1 MQLRID
7 QLSKRYRNGVQA
19 LDRITLN
26 INPGLFGLLGPNG
39 AGKSTLLR
47 ILATLQEP
55 DTGNLWLGELN
66 IRKHPRRLRQQ
77 LGYLP
82 QDFGVYPGWSA
93 CRLLTYLA
101 RLKGLRKPAHRVQ
114 EVLEWTHLQQH
125 QHRAVSQYSGGMR
138 QRFGIAQL
146 LLNDPYLLIV
156 DEPTAG
162 LDPGERTHFLQ
173 LLRDLPGDRIIILS
187 THLVADVANLCT
199 DLAILVDGHI
209 QLRQSPAEAMARLKD
224 QVWEWMVPHSEKARI
239 ADRYTIVRS
248 EPKPNDLVAVRLIS
262 NRQPHPTAVPGNP
275 NLEDVYAHTIHSSQ
289 IVAI

>member
-19 LDRITLN
+19 LDGITIHL
-26 INPGLFGLLGPNG
+26 NPGLFGLLGPNG

-55 DTGNLWLGELN
+55 DTGSLWLGDLN
-66 IRKHPRRLRQQ
+66 IREHPRRLREQ

-82 QDFGVYPGWSA
+82 QEFGVYPGWSA
-93 CRLLTYLA
+93 RRLLTYLA

-114 EVLEWTHLQQH
+114 EVLEWTNLADHQQ
-125 QHRAVSQYSGGMR
+125 RAVSQYSGGMR
-138 QRFGIAQL
+138 RRFGIAQL

-187 THLVADVANLCT
+187 THLVGDVADLCT
-199 DLAILVDGHI
+199 DLAILADGRI
-209 QLRQSPAEAMARLKD
+209 RLRQTPEDALAALSD
-224 QVWEWMVPHSEKARI
+224 QVWECTVTRKEQAGWS
-239 ADRYTIVRS
+239 DRFVIVRS
-248 EPKPNDLVAVRLIS
+248 EPRPNDQVKLRLIS
-262 NRQPHPTAVPGNP
+262 DRQPHTSAIPGVP
-275 NLEDVYAHTIHSSQ
+275 NLEDVYARTVRGIQ
-289 IVAI
+289 IPAK

>member
-19 LDRITLN
+19 LDGITIHL
-26 INPGLFGLLGPNG
+26 NPGLFGLLGPNG

-55 DTGNLWLGELN
+55 DTGSLWLGDLN
-66 IRKHPRRLRQQ
+66 IREHPRRLREQ

-82 QDFGVYPGWSA
+82 QEFGVYPGWSA
-93 CRLLTYLA
+93 RRLLTYLA
-101 RLKGLRKPAHRVQ
+101 RLKGLRQPARRVQ
-114 EVLEWTHLQQH
+114 EVLEWTHLGDH

-187 THLVADVANLCT
+187 THLVGDVADLCT
-199 DLAILVDGHI
+199 DLAILADGRI
-209 QLRQSPAEAMARLKD
+209 RMRQSPAQAMGGLAD
-224 QVWEWMVPHSEKARI
+224 QIWELVVPRRNLAAWS
-239 ADRYTIVRS
+239 DRYLIVRS
-248 EPKPNDLVAVRLIS
+248 EPKPNDQVSLRLIS
-262 NRQPHPTAVPGNP
+262 DRQPRPDAIPGIP
-275 NLEDVYAHTIHSSQ
+275 NLEDVYAGTIHGIQ
-289 IVAI
+289 IPTP